1 MPTEMNKSIKLGWEI
16 SGAHFTLKRPSSFLM
31 FLALVWNF
39 WKKTQKTYQTEHICF
54 AVDFKERE
62 SFMKSLVCV
71 FIHHIIMMSF
81 NNTTE
86 EADFILFPIYS
97 KAQLNIF
104 GLM

>member
-1 MPTEMNKSIKLGWEI
+1 
-16 SGAHFTLKRPSSFLM
+16 
-31 FLALVWNF
+31 
-39 WKKTQKTYQTEHICF
+39 
-54 AVDFKERE
+54 
-62 SFMKSLVCV
+62 MKSLVCV